1 MRFWSAALVVVL
13 VFGSTALPA
22 KSPNLAGGWA
32 GPHAAIVFQGGL
44 ADVQFDC
51 ASGTIDVPVFAAKD
65 GAFSARGTYRAGK
78 PGPVRV
84 GQIFRS
90 EPANYSGKLGKDVMT
105 LIVTLEDGTALGP
118 FTLTQGA
125 APQLTRCL

>member
-1 MRFWSAALVVVL
+1 MLAFAAAAAQAK
-13 VFGSTALPA
+13 TA
-22 KSPNLAGGWA
+22 NLSGGWG

-51 ASGTIDVPVFAAKD
+51 ASGSIDVPVYPAKD
-65 GAFSARGTYRAGK
+65 GAFTARGTYRAGS

-90 EPANYSGKLGKDVMT
+90 VPASFAGRVLKDVMT
-105 LIVTLEDGTALGP
+105 MSVTLEDGTAIGP
-118 FTLTQGA
+118 FTLARGA
-125 APQLTRCL
+125 APQMTRCL

>member
-1 MRFWSAALVVVL
+1 MKRLFAAGAIILALV
-13 VFGSTALPA
+13 PA
-22 KSPNLAGGWA
+22 AAFAKGANLIGGWG
-32 GPHAAIVFQGGL
+32 GPHAGIAFQGGL

-51 ASGTIDVPVFAAKD
+51 ASGTIDVPIYPAKD
-65 GAFSARGTYRAGK
+65 GAFAARGTFRAGK

-90 EPANYSGKLGKDVMT
+90 EPANYAGHVVEDVMT
-105 LIVTLEDGTALGP
+105 LTITLEDGTAVGP
-118 FTLTQGA
+118 YTLARGA

>member
-1 MRFWSAALVVVL
+1 VRYSFAAAVLLALGSSAGQAK
-13 VFGSTALPA
+13 TA
-22 KSPNLAGGWA
+22 NLSGGWA
-32 GPHAAIVFQGGL
+32 GPHAAIAFQGGL

-51 ASGTIDVPVFAAKD
+51 ASGTIDVPVYPAKD

-78 PGPVRV
+78 PGPMRV

-90 EPANYSGKLGKDVMT
+90 EPANYSGVLGKDVMT
-105 LIVTLEDGTALGP
+105 LTVTLEDGTAVGP
-118 FTLTQGA
+118 FRLGRGA